1 MKNSFFL
8 KTTIVS
14 ILLFN
19 LANLKAQVVE
29 REVFNRINLDY
40 MGLEDVKKLHDAD
53 KDAEASAALLTYY
66 KNRTSIINP
75 DMNLNR
81 ISISKDEQ
89 GWADDALEHKFFSHE
104 GFKPSL
110 FYGKDIDWNYWPV
123 KDNELRWQLH
133 RLKWFIPMGK
143 AFRLTGDEK
152 WAQEWVFQY
161 LDWIKKNP
169 LIEKKKSTSTLSK
182 DEALK
187 EDNKVDLDNM
197 RYAWRP
203 LEVSNRLQNQY
214 AYFQLFNTSKNF
226 TPEFF
231 STFLV
236 NTYKHANYILHN
248 YSDQGNHLLFEAQRI
263 LYAGILFPEFNNAPA
278 WRKSAIDILNRELD
292 VQIYDDGMQ
301 NELDPM
307 YHLAMINVFCKALT
321 MADINGYRAE
331 FPQKYK
337 DVIEKMIAAYYSILL
352 PDYSMP
358 MFSDTHEMKA
368 SEVIK
373 NSKDWAK
380 LFPNNQQ
387 IRFFATQGK
396 EGIAP
401 SSGLIAMKTS
411 GFYSL
416 RSSWDK
422 DATAMVYKGGPAGE
436 WHCQLDN
443 GTFNVMVKGRNF
455 FPDAG
460 SYSYG
465 GDDEVMKMRNWFRQT
480 KVHNTLTLNDKN
492 LEKADT
498 KCLLWK
504 SDENIDM
511 MVTENPSYRNLSHR
525 RSVFFVDKKFYV
537 IVDEAVGDAKGK
549 VGIHYQ
555 MCEGDVKLDLDAQ
568 KAFTNFND
576 GNNLIVKTF
585 SDQKQTMCEEEGWVS
600 YESKLKNA
608 RKAFALNVDKQTD
621 KPVRY
626 ITVILPIENAQKAPE
641 IKAAF
646 QKDYSEK
653 ELLVSLKIGKQ
664 SYKLN
669 YQL

>member
-1 MKNSFFL
+1 MKKNYL
-8 KTTIVS
+8 IKTSIVS
-14 ILLFN
+14 ILIFN
-19 LANLKAQVVE
+19 LSTIKAQVIDN
-29 REVFNRINLDY
+29 EVFNRINIDY
-40 MGLEDVKKLHDAD
+40 KGLEDVKNLHNAG
-53 KDAEASAALLTYY
+53 KDAEACAALLTYY
-66 KNRTSIINP
+66 KNRTSIVNP
-75 DMNLNR
+75 EMNLNR
-81 ISISKDEQ
+81 MSISKDEQ
-89 GWADDALEHKFFSHE
+89 SWADDAMEHKFFSHE

-143 AFRLTGDEK
+143 AFRLTGNEK

-169 LIEKKKSTSTLSK
+169 LIEKRKSTPLTK

-263 LYAGILFPEFNNAPA
+263 LYAGILFPEFNDAPA
-278 WRKSAIDILNRELD
+278 WRKSAINILNGEMD

-337 DVIEKMIAAYYSILL
+337 DTIEKMIFAYYGILL
-352 PDYSMP
+352 PDLSLP

-373 NSKDWAK
+373 NSKDWVK

-387 IRFFATQGK
+387 IRFFATEGK
-396 EGIAP
+396 EGTAP
-401 SSGLIAMKTS
+401 NSGLIAMKTS

-443 GTFNVMVKGRNF
+443 GTFNLMVKGRNF

-492 LEKADT
+492 LDKADT

-504 SDENIDM
+504 SDKKIDM
-511 MVTENPSYRNLSHR
+511 LVTENPSYRNLSHR

-585 SDQKQTMCEEEGWVS
+585 SEQNQTMSEEEGWVS

-608 RKAFALNVDKQTD
+608 RKAFAFNVDKQTD

-626 ITVILPIENAQKAPE
+626 ITVFLPIENAQKALE

>member
-1 MKNSFFL
+1 MKKFFSIKISIAVIL
-8 KTTIVS
+8 ILNV
-14 ILLFN
+14 ILLKSQT
-19 LANLKAQVVE
+19 LDSS
-29 REVFNRINLDY
+29 VFSLLNLDY
-40 MGLEDVKKLHDAD
+40 RGLEEVKKLHETG
-53 KDAEASAALLTYY
+53 KDTEACAALLSYY
-66 KNRTSIINP
+66 KNRISIINP
-75 DMNLNR
+75 DLNLNR
-81 ISISKDEQ
+81 ISISKEEQ
-89 GWADDALEHKFFSHE
+89 SWADDAMEHKFFSHE

-169 LIEKKKSTSTLSK
+169 LIEKKKAANLSK
-182 DEALK
+182 EQAMK

-214 AYFQLFNTSKNF
+214 AYFQLFNSSKNF

-231 STFLV
+231 SMFLV
-236 NTYKHANYILHN
+236 NNYKHANYIINN

-263 LYAGILFPEFNNAPA
+263 LYAGILFPEFKDAPK
-278 WRKSAIDILNRELD
+278 WRKSGIDILNREMD

-307 YHLAMINVFCKALT
+307 YHLAMINVFNKALN

-337 DVIEKMIAAYYSILL
+337 DVIEKMIAAYYGILL
-352 PDYSMP
+352 PDLSIP

-368 SEVIK
+368 MEVIK

-380 LFPNNQQ
+380 LFPFNQQ
-387 IRFFATQGK
+387 IRFFATEGK
-396 EGIAP
+396 EGTAP
-401 SSGLIAMKTS
+401 ASGLIAMKTA

-416 RSSWDK
+416 RSDWDK
-422 DATAMVYKGGPAGE
+422 DATVMVYKGGPAGE

-504 SDENIDM
+504 SDKNIDM
-511 MVTENPSYRNLSHR
+511 LVTENPSYRNLSHR

-537 IVDEAVGDAKGK
+537 IVDEAVGEAKGK

-555 MCEGDVKLDLDAQ
+555 MCEGDVKLDLAGQ
-568 KAFTNFND
+568 KVFTNFND

-585 SDQKQTMCEEEGWVS
+585 SEQNQTMSEEDGWVS

-608 RKAFALNVDKQTD
+608 RKAFAFNVDKQTD

>member
-1 MKNSFFL
+1 MKKFFSIKISIAVIL
-8 KTTIVS
+8 ILNV
-14 ILLFN
+14 ILLKSQTLDN
-19 LANLKAQVVE
+19 S
-29 REVFNRINLDY
+29 VFALLNLDY
-40 MGLEDVKKLHDAD
+40 KGMEEVKKLHESGQDT
-53 KDAEASAALLTYY
+53 EACAALLSYY

-75 DMNLNR
+75 DLNLNR
-81 ISISKDEQ
+81 ISISKEEQ

-169 LIEKKKSTSTLSK
+169 LIEKKKAANLSK
-182 DEALK
+182 EQAMK

-214 AYFQLFNTSKNF
+214 AYFQLFSSSKNF

-231 STFLV
+231 SVFLV
-236 NTYKHANYILHN
+236 NNYKHANYIINN
-248 YSDQGNHLLFEAQRI
+248 YSEQGNHLLFEAQRI
-263 LYAGILFPEFNNAPA
+263 LYAGILFPEFNDAPK
-278 WRKSAIDILNRELD
+278 WRKSAIDILNREMN

-337 DVIEKMIAAYYSILL
+337 DVIEKMIAAYYGILL
-352 PDYSMP
+352 PDLSMP

-368 SEVIK
+368 VEVIK

-380 LFPNNQQ
+380 LFPLNQQ
-387 IRFFATQGK
+387 IRFFATEGK
-396 EGIAP
+396 EGTAP
-401 SSGLIAMKTS
+401 ASGLIAMKTA

-416 RSSWDK
+416 RSGWDK
-422 DATAMVYKGGPAGE
+422 DATAIVYKGGPAGE

-443 GTFNVMVKGRNF
+443 GTFNLMIKGRNF

-480 KVHNTLTLNDKN
+480 KVHNTLTLDDKN

-498 KCLLWK
+498 KCVLWK
-504 SDENIDM
+504 SDKNVDM
-511 MVTENPSYRNLSHR
+511 LVTKNPSYHNLSHR

-568 KAFTNFND
+568 KAFSNFND

-585 SDQKQTMCEEEGWVS
+585 SDQKQSMTEEEGWVS
-600 YESKLKNA
+600 YESKVKKA
-608 RKAFALNVDKQTD
+608 RKAFAFNVDKQTD

-641 IKAAF
+641 IKAEF

-653 ELLVSLKIGKQ
+653 ELQVSLKIGKQ